1 MGRAKSVSWGW
12 GVAVCLYRPARDI
25 PPGMWQWLR
34 GLGTNA
40 IPAAISRYYGALCSP
55 SMAGAQPI
63 GDRHTRIELGVLE

>member
-1 MGRAKSVSWGW
+1 
-12 GVAVCLYRPARDI
+12 
-25 PPGMWQWLR
+25 MWQWLR